1 MGEFN
6 RNKYIFSTESKIVD
20 IGEKAIKIRAEQIY
34 RITDKLLLF
43 KVLIKDLVSHF
54 PSYKE
59 RNLILNIAYYIIEDF
74 ELFEMV
80 MEKRGLPFSKLSK
93 LTKTARKFLEEWQ
106 DYIITYT
113 IIFSNP
119 DYKYIQD
126 YLNVAV
132 LNEKSIMPLVEEDK
146 SNVYKGI
153 AVKCGKKNSIILA
166 SSGQFVKIKI
176 SENVEVGQS
185 VEGKEKKG
193 LAHFKFYISLIVIL
207 LMILAFAAYKD
218 YTHTT
223 STIVINSTS
232 QIKLELNRGNRV
244 INISSQAD
252 KGKDMIDTVGGIDK
266 KIDIVL
272 RDCVEYALENSMIP
286 KDGIL
291 VTVTGQ
297 PLKYG
302 ELKET
307 GTYVT
312 DKKIEMHINNSG
324 NLYNL
329 SKATE
334 EKEN

>member
-6 RNKYIFSTESKIVD
+6 RNKYIFSAKSRVLD
-20 IGEKAIKIRAEQIY
+20 IGEKAIRLRGEQISF
-34 RITDKLLLF
+34 ITDQLLLF
-43 KVLIKDLVSHF
+43 KVVIKDLVSHF

-74 ELFEMV
+74 ELYERV
-80 MEKRGLPFSKLSK
+80 MEKRGLPFNKLSK
-93 LTKTARKFLEEWQ
+93 LTKISRKFLEEWQ
-106 DYIITYT
+106 DYILTYI

-126 YLNVAV
+126 YLNVCAV
-132 LNEKSIMPLVEEDK
+132 NEKSVMPLLEEDK
-146 SNVYKGI
+146 SNIYRGI
-153 AVKCGKKNSIILA
+153 AIKVSKKNGIIVTSL
-166 SSGQFVKIKI
+166 GQFVRIKI
-176 SENVEVGQS
+176 SENIDVGQS

-193 LAHFKFYISLIVIL
+193 LVHFKFYISLIVIL

-232 QIKLELNRGNRV
+232 QIKLELNRENRV

-252 KGKDMIDTVGGIDK
+252 KGKDMIDTVGGMDK

-272 RDCVEYALENSMIP
+272 RDCIEYASENSMIP

-291 VTVTGQ
+291 VTVTGA

-307 GTYVT
+307 GTYVG

-324 NLYNL
+324 NLYNI
-329 SKATE
+329 SKDAE
-334 EKEN
+334 VKEK